1 VPPPGGPPVAGLLA
15 AEEGGLSTALVG
27 AVDASI
33 HADSHLG

>member
-1 VPPPGGPPVAGLLA
+1 VRGPGATTVAGLLA
-15 AEEGGLSTALVG
+15 AEEGGLSNALVG